1 MLEKVGN
8 FLRGIAFGHAQS
20 VLSNSEV
27 GVPKKLEFSKEWPVA
42 NMASFT
48 IVSGLV
54 QSTCQIHKSHSF
66 ILWVER
72 KLVESLRRET
82 G

>member
-1 MLEKVGN
+1 MLEKVRN
-8 FLRGIAFGHAQS
+8 FLRGITFGHAQS
-20 VLSNSEV
+20 ILGNSEV

-42 NMASFT
+42 NMAYFT

-66 ILWVER
+66 MLWVEC